1 MEITCILIK
10 KIISLLIIASM
21 GIVLVKKNIVEAEDS
36 KVLSSISVKLIM
48 PCLIIDSSCDNKCWL
63 DNNHQN

>member
-10 KIISLLIIASM
+10 KIITLLIIASM

-48 PCLIIDSSCDNKCWL
+48 PCLIRVCDTFSVK
-63 DNNHQN
+63 

>member
-36 KVLSSISVKLIM
+36 KV
-48 PCLIIDSSCDNKCWL
+48 
-63 DNNHQN
+63 